1 LDAQSA
7 SRTALAVALM
17 RARHVRLDPNPLLDD
32 AWGDRLVPDSV
43 REAIRNRALSGMSA
57 RERERAEASPESIVD
72 EYLRNLAAYGNVILR
87 SRFAEDALA
96 TAVLR
101 GVRQYVLVGAG
112 FDSFALRRPPF
123 AHEVTVYEVDHPATQ
138 GLKLRR
144 LAECG
149 VAAPLSTNFVA
160 ADLGKEDLASALS
173 RTPFRSDEL
182 TFFSWL
188 GVSMYL
194 TRDANRAALRA
205 IARCGAPGSELVFTY
220 LDQAVFEPSS
230 ESKGFEALR
239 NTVASVSEPF
249 VSGFDPRTLREELRE
264 VGLELVQDLDGPELV
279 RLYDSAGINRLESTS
294 ASHIAVARVG

>member
-1 LDAQSA
+1 MVEQSG

-17 RARHVRLDPNPLLDD
+17 RARHVRLDPCPLLDD

-43 REAIRNRALSGMSA
+43 PDAIRSRALSGTSA
-57 RERERAEASPESIVD
+57 GEREKAQASPESIVD
-72 EYLRNLAAYGNVILR
+72 DYLGSLAAYGNVILR

-96 TAVLR
+96 IAVSR
-101 GVRQYVLVGAG
+101 GARQYVLVGAG

-123 AHEVTVYEVDHPATQ
+123 AQDVVVYEVDHPATQ
-138 GLKLRR
+138 ELKLRR

-149 VAAPLSTNFVA
+149 VAVPHPTHFVP
-160 ADLGKEDLASALS
+160 ADLGNEDLGAALS

-194 TRDANRAALRA
+194 SRDANQASLRA

-220 LDQAVFEPSS
+220 LDQAVFDRGTGT
-230 ESKGFEALR
+230 KGFEALR
-239 NTVASVSEPF
+239 NSVASVSEPF
-249 VSGFDPRTLREELRE
+249 VSGFDPLTLREELRE
-264 VGLELVQDLDGPELV
+264 AGLELLRDLDGPELV
-279 RLYDSAGINRLESTS
+279 RLYDGSGINHLESAP
-294 ASHIAVARVG
+294 ASHIAVARRG

>member
-1 LDAQSA
+1 MDEQSA

-32 AWGDRLVPDSV
+32 AWGDRLVPDSF
-43 REAIRNRALSGMSA
+43 REALRNRALSGMSA
-57 RERERAEASPESIVD
+57 REREKAEASPESIVD
-72 EYLRNLAAYGNVILR
+72 QYLRNLAAYGNVILR
-87 SRFAEDALA
+87 SRFAEDALEI
-96 TAVLR
+96 AVSR

-112 FDSFALRRPPF
+112 FDSFALRRPSF
-123 AHEVTVYEVDHPATQ
+123 AQDVAVYEADHPATH

-149 VAAPLSTNFVA
+149 VAAPPATTFVA
-160 ADLGKEDLASALS
+160 ADLGKEDLGSALS
-173 RTPFRSDEL
+173 RTPFRSDEQ

-188 GVSMYL
+188 GVSVYL

-220 LDQAVFEPSS
+220 LDQAVFDPSS
-230 ESKGFEALR
+230 ESKGFAALR

-249 VSGFDPRTLREELRE
+249 VSGFDPLTLREELRE
-264 VGLELVQDLDGPELV
+264 VGLELLQDLDGPELV
-279 RLYDSAGINRLESTS
+279 RLYDSSSINRLESSS
-294 ASHIAVARVG
+294 ASHIAVARAG